1 MLYQLSYLALARR
14 SEPRHCSSWSRFP
27 GSRKVAIVDKR
38 SLAQALRSLRMERG
52 LTLNDVAAATTIS
65 SSFLSLVEQ
74 GRSDITISRLLRL
87 AEFYDVE
94 ITELIAGDIS
104 TPPDPITILRPDP
117 DNVIHSDAEA
127 VDVYGLAGDT
137 RWTVVPVLAIHEPG
151 GPGIEVNDEHEREA
165 LLFVLE
171 GTFELTF
178 EEREPIRLRKGEGA
192 VYRSFA
198 PYRVRN
204 VSKRIGRILA
214 VGLHA
219 PVGRSD
225 ALSGRRSNQRRPAA
239 IR

>member
-1 MLYQLSYLALARR
+1 
-14 SEPRHCSSWSRFP
+14 
-27 GSRKVAIVDKR
+27 
-38 SLAQALRSLRMERG
+38 MERG

-74 GRSDITISRLLRL
+74 GRSDITISRLIRL

-117 DNVIHSDAEA
+117 ENVIHSDTEA

-165 LLFVLE
+165 LVFVLD

-198 PYRVRN
+198 PYRLRN

-225 ALSGRRSNQRRPAA
+225 ARNGRRGNQRRPAA